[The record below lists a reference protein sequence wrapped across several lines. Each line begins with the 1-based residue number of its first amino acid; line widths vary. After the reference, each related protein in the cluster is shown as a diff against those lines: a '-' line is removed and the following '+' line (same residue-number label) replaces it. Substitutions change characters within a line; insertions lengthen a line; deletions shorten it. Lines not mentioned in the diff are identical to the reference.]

1 MNSIKSHFSLIF
13 ALLALLVSYQLY
25 LTVVGLAK
33 NYEDTL
39 NRDYA
44 VIAVSSVPIDMG
56 ELKKDFSIIKSV
68 ERIDAMPY
76 LSYMQKDLSA
86 ENYSMLKE
94 SLPGFFKIK
103 LYKYPSKEEL
113 SIIEKILKN
122 KKGVLRVETFTKS
135 QNALSNLLDTFK
147 AGAIGYLVV
156 VFSLNILLF
165 TKFMEV
171 WRYEHINRMQ
181 VMALYGAPVWMRS
194 VILVKMAI
202 FDSILA
208 IILALGVFYGLSI
221 SPDVAHYIG
230 SLGLGESL
238 PFDWAR
244 SLKDFSAIC
253 MAVSFVSV
261 SFVAFRR
268 LDI

>member
-1 MNSIKSHFSLIF
+1 MKSLKSHFSLIF

-25 LTVVGLAK
+25 LTVVGLAQ
-33 NYEDTL
+33 NYEDKL

-44 VIAVSSVPIDMG
+44 VIAVSSVPIDAG
-56 ELKKDFSIIKSV
+56 ELKRDFSIIKSV
-68 ERIDAMPY
+68 EKIDAMPY
-76 LSYMQKDLSA
+76 LSYMQKDLTP
-86 ENYSMLKE
+86 ENYTMLKD
-94 SLPGFFKIK
+94 SLPGFFKIR
-103 LYKYPSKEEL
+103 LTKYPNKEEL
-113 SIIEKILKN
+113 GIIEKILKN
-122 KKGVLRVETFTKS
+122 KKGIIRVETFTKS

-147 AGAIGYLVV
+147 AGAIGYLIV

-194 VILVKMAI
+194 VMLVKMAI

-208 IILALGVFYGLSI
+208 IILALIVFYGLSM
-221 SPDVAHYIG
+221 SPDVAHYIS
-230 SLGLGESL
+230 SLGLGEIL
-238 PFDWAR
+238 PFEPIR
-244 SLKDFSAIC
+244 SLKDFTVIC
-253 MAVSFVSV
+253 MVVSFISV